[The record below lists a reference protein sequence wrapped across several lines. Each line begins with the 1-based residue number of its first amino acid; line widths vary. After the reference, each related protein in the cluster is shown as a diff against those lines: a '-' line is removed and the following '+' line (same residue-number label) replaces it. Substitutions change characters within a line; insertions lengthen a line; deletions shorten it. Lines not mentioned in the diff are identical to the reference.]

1 MRTWTRRL
9 ALAVTGMLPA
19 AAVVFFANAA
29 VAAEAT
35 CPLTCHSD
43 RRLKKNIRPI

>member
-9 ALAVTGMLPA
+9 AMAITGAFP
-19 AAVVFFANAA
+19 AAVVLYFAG
-29 VAAEAT
+29 AAEAVT
-35 CPLTCHSD
+35 CQQACSD